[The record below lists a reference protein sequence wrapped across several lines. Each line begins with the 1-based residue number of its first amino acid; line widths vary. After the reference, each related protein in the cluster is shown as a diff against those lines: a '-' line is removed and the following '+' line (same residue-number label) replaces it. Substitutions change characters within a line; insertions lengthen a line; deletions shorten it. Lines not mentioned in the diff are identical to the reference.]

1 MNTLFTALSSRICGG
16 TGGKISHRLLP
27 VCCFLLVCA
36 SVIFTLVDSSLSRN
50 CFFIA
55 GYIALAVICLNIR
68 HFRHTL
74 TSVSLMLLL
83 LALVKVVWFLVFYG
97 DAAIANMYNAH
108 MQAGKRLFFVV
119 LIMVCLTK
127 YRHFLPEKT
136 GLLNAVFWL
145 AFLLTSMI
153 GVIQVA
159 RGMDRIE
166 FHNTRATDASYM
178 YSCISLTLAFLLLS
192 RESLWGYV
200 LAFAVFLSSYW
211 LVLHTG
217 TRSAMVLHPLIF
229 LICLLFNSR
238 SRYKL
243 RIVLAA
249 LLAMVCLM
257 FAFKGEV
264 TERVHSTSSDLSV
277 YLKSHGNDATSLG
290 TRLAMWQVGLAVFKQ
305 HPWGMSLEQ
314 RFAYMSDYVN
324 QHGTDKSAL
333 DYAMVHLHD
342 ESIETAS
349 QQGIIGL
356 AVLWGLYLVI
366 LCQSIRQ
373 KSTLLLLTLLCLV
386 GYGLTDVLLISREQT
401 IFFGLMITLSCL
413 YAPRW
418 QGQRPSTE

>member
-1 MNTLFTALSSRICGG
+1 MNTLFTELSSRISGIS
-16 TGGKISHRLLP
+16 GGKISHRLLP
-27 VCCFLLVCA
+27 VCCLLLVCV
-36 SVIFTLVDSSLSRN
+36 SVIFTLVDSSLSRQ

-55 GYIALAVICLNIR
+55 GYIALVVVCLNIR
-68 HFRHTL
+68 HFRHFL
-74 TSVSLMLLL
+74 TPVSLMLLL

-97 DAAIANMYNAH
+97 DAAIANMYNSH

-136 GLLNAVFWL
+136 WVLKAVFWL
-145 AFLLTSMI
+145 AFVLTSVI

-192 RESLWGYV
+192 RESLRGYV

-217 TRSAMVLHPLIF
+217 TRSAMALHPIIF
-229 LICLLFNSR
+229 LVCLLFNSH

-249 LLAMVCLM
+249 MLAMACLI

-264 TERVHSTSSDLSV
+264 TERVRSTSSDLSV
-277 YLKSHGNDATSLG
+277 YLKSEGNDATSLG
-290 TRLAMWQVGLAVFKQ
+290 TRLAMWQVGLAVFAQ
-305 HPWGMSLEQ
+305 HPWGMSTEQ
-314 RFAYMSDYVN
+314 RFAWMSRYVD

-349 QQGIIGL
+349 LQGIIGL
-356 AVLWGLYLVI
+356 IVLWGLYLVV
-366 LCQSIRQ
+366 LRQSIKQRN
-373 KSTLLLLTLLCLV
+373 TLLLLTLLCLV

-413 YAPRW
+413 YAPRGSA
-418 QGQRPSTE
+418 QGQTEE